1 MGFKDP
7 LMMTVLVLAVS
18 LLALNA
24 GVWWFTRGR
33 MDPRLALPAPPPT
46 DGMLVR
52 LAATPGTGAA
62 PLRALSET
70 RLRTSR
76 GLRAALALGC
86 VGFGAALMRLHDAD
100 MLRLAQGAVPW
111 PELLL
116 LALLVWHTVAM
127 WTWELRF
134 DAVGLSAPV
143 LIWGRR
149 ARLWRALVAVTDDG
163 PFTLRFHFADGAVIG
178 VPKHVVG
185 REALLHMADHWL
197 NHDQGPP
204 DARTARG

>member
-1 MGFKDP
+1 MGFEDP
-7 LMMTVLVLAVS
+7 LMMTVLVLAGL

-24 GVWWFTRGR
+24 GVWWFARGR
-33 MDPRLALPAPPPT
+33 MDPRLAPRALPPT
-46 DGMLVR
+46 DGMLVQ
-52 LAATPGTGAA
+52 LAATLGTGAA
-62 PLRALSET
+62 PRRTLSET
-70 RLRTSR
+70 RLRASW
-76 GLRAALALGC
+76 GLRAVLMGAS
-86 VGFGAALMRLHDAD
+86 VGFGAVLMRLHDAD

-116 LALLVWHTVAM
+116 LGLLVWHTVAM

-143 LIWGRR
+143 LICGRR

-197 NHDQGPP
+197 SHDQGPP